1 MGSKDT
7 KKKVIDEES
16 RVESGDY
23 VRTPDGKNVTIK
35 VEKTEKRTPEER

>member
-16 RVESGDY
+16 RVESGNY
-23 VRTPDGKNVTIK
+23 VRTPDGKNVA
-35 VEKTEKRTPEER
+35 VKRIAGANQKDRK